1 MQFQPFVDPELQHA
15 TPFAAPENRRALAVK
30 DPGTLSRTIS
40 DAATENIKPTT
51 TPKTLSEENNNIF
64 RQVFTPLISKPPLR
78 QILEDKPSVA
88 TKPQDLLSPP
98 PTQQSSLVSSHANVP
113 PAFKPFA
120 DTVFT
125 RPPQNENA
133 FLSHTRA
140 LSSGSKFGPGASKPL
155 DSENHNLSQ
164 PSAVWE
170 PVTQADE
177 DEDVQTHEEGDEEEV
192 LDDRQMNDYLPPLSE
207 SQGDEYEILDPQQH
221 APLGGRFGQ
230 FNVMTPITERT
241 FEYTTSTR
249 GSTFNT
255 PRDFTS
261 YGGGRAMG
269 HRAEDVAVENAERLA
284 AELREEGMDQAEYL
298 QPQDGFDDTDDS
310 SFTSA
315 EDAASPEGYP
325 DECPNGAG
333 EDPVQYIEQKTG
345 NLSLVDAM
353 TLSSKFKPP
362 NPCNPFD
369 PPIVL
374 TLLNLIPSD
383 AEYHDLRDREA
394 KLLDGLQRFAK
405 RTRKSSGDGNTTGA
419 LPSPFQLVLGARR
432 YRVMQ
437 KLGEGGF
444 GAVFQAQD
452 LSSKNESENED
463 EDEDEDEDADEKDP
477 PMVAIKVVKPRNI
490 WEYHILRRLRSSIP
504 PHLRRSLVSPHALHA
519 FRDESFLV
527 LDLCTQGTLLDVVNN
542 ANSAGVSQQGACL
555 DELLVVF
562 FTIELLRLLEGVHA
576 AGFIHGDLKIDNCL
590 LRLEDVPGGASAW
603 SSLYQPSGDG
613 GWCCKGLKVIDF
625 GRTVDTR
632 LFPAGQKFIAEWT
645 VDERDCF
652 EMREDRPWTFQPDY
666 FGLAGIVYCMLF
678 GKYMQNSSITTSPSE
693 DDVRY
698 RIATPFKRYWQG
710 DLWNRLFDLLLNP
723 CLALPLARQP
733 LCEEM
738 GALRKEMETW
748 LQNNCNR
755 SSNTLKGLLKKI
767 EVSVWRGSTR

>member
-1 MQFQPFVDPELQHA
+1 MS
-15 TPFAAPENRRALAVK
+15 
-30 DPGTLSRTIS
+30 G
-40 DAATENIKPTT
+40 
-51 TPKTLSEENNNIF
+51 ENNHIF

-98 PTQQSSLVSSHANVP
+98 PTQQSSLVSSHASVP

-140 LSSGSKFGPGASKPL
+140 LSSGSKIGLGAPKPL

-164 PSAVWE
+164 PSAIWE
-170 PVTQADE
+170 PVAQADE

-192 LDDRQMNDYLPPLSE
+192 LDDPQMNDYLPPSSE
-207 SQGDEYEILDPQQH
+207 SEGDEYEIPDQQQQH

-261 YGGGRAMG
+261 SGGGRAVG

-315 EDAASPEGYP
+315 EDVASPQEYLG
-325 DECPNGAG
+325 ECSNEASD
-333 EDPVQYIEQKTG
+333 DPVQYIEEKTG

-463 EDEDEDEDADEKDP
+463 EGEDEDEDEDADEKDP

-490 WEYHILRRLRSSIP
+490 WEYHILRRLRSSLP
-504 PHLRRSLVSPHALHA
+504 PHLRRSLVSPHALYA

-590 LRLEDVPGGASAW
+590 LRLEDVPGGSSAW

-625 GRTVDTR
+625 GRTIDTR
-632 LFPAGQKFIAEWT
+632 LFPAGQRFIAEWT

-666 FGLAGIVYCMLF
+666 FGLAGIIYCMLF

-693 DDVRY
+693 EGLRY
-698 RIATPFKRYWQG
+698 RISTPFKRYWQG
-710 DLWNRLFDLLLNP
+710 DLWNRLFDLLLNA
-723 CLALPLARQP
+723 CLVRPLARQP

-738 GALRKEMETW
+738 GAVRKEMETW